1 MQVPAG
7 WVCRDQ
13 KKHGVAHQNSAQ
25 RILGVGRM
33 NEFYL
38 VKRRPSEYFEDLRE
52 FEDFIE
58 SLEVD

>member
-1 MQVPAG
+1 MSEQ
-7 WVCRDQ
+7 
-13 KKHGVAHQNSAQ
+13 
-25 RILGVGRM
+25 
-33 NEFYL
+33 FYL

>member
-1 MQVPAG
+1 
-7 WVCRDQ
+7 
-13 KKHGVAHQNSAQ
+13 
-25 RILGVGRM
+25 M

-38 VKRRPSEYFEDLRE
+38 VKRRPSEYLEDLRE